1 MNAESLVIDRV
12 LDAPIA
18 RVWNAITDATAIKQ
32 WFLEFEVFQPRVG
45 CEFQFT
51 GEDKGVKYLH
61 HCRVTEVVPEKKL
74 SYSWRYEGYEGDSLV
89 TFELSPVG
97 NKTRVKLTHAGLE
110 TFPKIPSF
118 VRENF
123 EKGWTSLIGES
134 LKNLVEKHDSK

>member
-1 MNAESLVIDRV
+1 MKAEPLVIERV
-12 LDAPIA
+12 LDAPLA
-18 RVWNAITDATAIKQ
+18 RVWNAITDETAIKK
-32 WFLEFEVFQPRVG
+32 WFLEFEEFQPRVG

-51 GEDKGVKYLH
+51 GDDKGIKYLH

-123 EKGWTSLIGES
+123 EKGWTNLIGES